1 MNMTAD
7 FCVCAN
13 NIILDFIL
21 AVFKFQLDINLC
33 TLALF
38 VQLAVS
44 FLVCAFYNQLAVDFH
59 ILFLLFSLSKETIL
73 IPEYSGLKVSKRF
86 QLLVVFKLF
95 LKNSFWYKRTR
106 SLKFPCQYLL
116 VKLHR
121 KNI

>member
-1 MNMTAD
+1 MTAD

-38 VQLAVS
+38 VQLAIS

-73 IPEYSGLKVSKRF
+73 TPEYSGLKVFKKISIVGCF
-86 QLLVVFKLF
+86 QAIPKKFFLV
-95 LKNSFWYKRTR
+95 
-106 SLKFPCQYLL
+106 
-116 VKLHR
+116 
-121 KNI
+121 